1 LAHKMKGMLCMNH
14 GNHIPLSHM
23 RPGQS
28 GLVVEI
34 KGGFGLISR
43 LNALGILPGKRVV
56 KISSMIA
63 RGPVTIEVDRVQI
76 AIGFGMAKR
85 IIIEIDQ

>member
-1 LAHKMKGMLCMNH
+1 MPY
-14 GNHIPLSHM
+14 GNPMSLSRM

-28 GLVVEI
+28 GMVVEI
-34 KGGFGLISR
+34 KGGFGLINR
-43 LNALGILPGKRVV
+43 LNALGILPGKRVM

-76 AIGFGMAKR
+76 AIGFGMAKK
-85 IIIEIDQ
+85 IIVELDQ

>member
-1 LAHKMKGMLCMNH
+1 MPH
-14 GNHIPLSHM
+14 GNPMPLSHM

-43 LNALGILPGKRVV
+43 LNALGILPGKRIM

-63 RGPVTIEVDRVQI
+63 RGPITIEVDRVQI
-76 AIGFGMAKR
+76 AIGFGMARK
-85 IIIEIDQ
+85 IIVELDR

>member
-1 LAHKMKGMLCMNH
+1 MPYGNPMSLCR
-14 GNHIPLSHM
+14 M

-28 GLVVEI
+28 GVVVEI
-34 KGGFGLISR
+34 QGGFGLINR
-43 LNALGILPGKRVV
+43 LNARGILPGKRVM

-85 IIIEIDQ
+85 IIVELDQ

>member
-1 LAHKMKGMLCMNH
+1 MPY
-14 GNHIPLSHM
+14 GNLMSLSHM

-28 GLVVEI
+28 GLIVEI
-34 KGGFGLISR
+34 KGGFGLINR
-43 LNALGILPGKRVV
+43 LNALGILPGKRVT
-56 KISSMIA
+56 KISAMIA

-85 IIIEIDQ
+85 IIVES

>member
-1 LAHKMKGMLCMNH
+1 MPQ
-14 GNHIPLSHM
+14 GNPMPLSHM

-28 GLVVEI
+28 GVVVEI
-34 KGGFGLISR
+34 RGGFGLISR
-43 LNALGILPGKRVV
+43 LNALGILPGKRVM

-63 RGPVTIEVDRVQI
+63 RGPVTVEVDRVQI

-85 IIIEIDQ
+85 IIVGLDQ